1 MTESSPVR
9 PRPLPELTPPEP
21 RPLVETI
28 GLKKHFAIRKGL
40 WGKVSGYV
48 RAVDGISLAI
58 HPGETVGV
66 VGESGCGKTTLGRL
80 ILRLLDASAGQVY
93 FNGADL
99 GAMDRP
105 QMRAVRRQMQIIF
118 QDPYSSLNPR
128 MTVGRIVGEGIKIHR
143 LATGSEVAD
152 RVAGLLQMVGLP
164 ASAARRYPHEFSGG
178 QRQRIG
184 IARALAVVPTFM
196 VADEPVSALDVSV
209 QAQIVNLLQDVQQQR
224 GLTYLFIAH
233 DLSVVRHISDR
244 VAVLYLGRV
253 VELAS
258 KQALY
263 EDPSHPYTR
272 ALLAAVPVPDPALRK
287 RQAVL
292 QGDVPNPADVP
303 PGCPFHPRC
312 PERQEICSR
321 VVPPLTE
328 LEDGRRVACL
338 LRDPSGLVSE
348 RGSSEP
354 ADEVS

>member
-1 MTESSPVR
+1 
-9 PRPLPELTPPEP
+9 
-21 RPLVETI
+21 
-28 GLKKHFAIRKGL
+28 
-40 WGKVSGYV
+40 
-48 RAVDGISLAI
+48 
-58 HPGETVGV
+58 
-66 VGESGCGKTTLGRL
+66 
-80 ILRLLDASAGQVY
+80 Q
-93 FNGADL
+93 FN
-99 GAMDRP
+99 
-105 QMRAVRRQMQIIF
+105 
-118 QDPYSSLNPR
+118 
-128 MTVGRIVGEGIKIHR
+128 
-143 LATGSEVAD
+143 
-152 RVAGLLQMVGLP
+152 
-164 ASAARRYPHEFSGG
+164 
-178 QRQRIG
+178 
-184 IARALAVVPTFM
+184 
-196 VADEPVSALDVSV
+196 
-209 QAQIVNLLQDVQQQR
+209 
-224 GLTYLFIAH
+224 LTYLFIAH

-244 VAVLYLGRV
+244 VAVMYLGRL

-354 ADEVS
+354 ADEVA